1 MPGMRELKNHLR
13 SVNTTGQLAG
23 AMKTVSSAKFS
34 RVNAVY
40 AAYAKYA
47 AACDDIIS
55 SFGEALADAL
65 PCTSPDAPE
74 LVVVVAS
81 NRGLCGGFNSTLLAY
96 ADECFEEY
104 KQSGREYRVVSCGK
118 IAAAYFTEHGV
129 KTERDFV
136 FSDIPAFD
144 DSPRK

>member
-55 SFGEALADAL
+55 SFGEALADARIL
-65 PCTSPDAPE
+65 SVTALFPTSVP
-74 LVVVVAS
+74 
-81 NRGLCGGFNSTLLAY
+81 
-96 ADECFEEY
+96 
-104 KQSGREYRVVSCGK
+104 
-118 IAAAYFTEHGV
+118 EHG
-129 KTERDFV
+129 K
-136 FSDIPAFD
+136 P
-144 DSPRK
+144 SPVPSSALWKCMSGV